1 VIYDYMC
8 NKCEHKYIKTN
19 SMADRK
25 KGGRCPECTTKDTRQ
40 IMSTPSFRTSG
51 GGHATNEWNRL
62 GKLK

>member
-1 VIYDYMC
+1 MC

-40 IMSTPSFRTSG
+40 IMSTPSFKTCG
-51 GGHATNEWNRL
+51 GGHNGEM
-62 GKLK
+62 K